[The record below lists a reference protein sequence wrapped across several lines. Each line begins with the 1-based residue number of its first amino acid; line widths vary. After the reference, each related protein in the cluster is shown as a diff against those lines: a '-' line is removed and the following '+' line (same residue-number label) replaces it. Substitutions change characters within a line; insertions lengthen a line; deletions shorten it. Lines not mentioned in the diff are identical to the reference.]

1 VGPTCRPPC
10 HHVLRPISYLGQH
23 SLVTVCTYK
32 SRFRPERSKAPTAGL
47 KPHLTVLN
55 CLCPHT
61 ATTFIFGEEL
71 TRVTVLFEAPTAL
84 SEARPIHSCRI
95 PVAASLAPSSKHHG
109 SHTASSFSPVEHHLH
124 CRLPRELGCA
134 TFLMLVRLAAH
145 CHASTPSCQSTA
157 SRHPS
162 VAGACTTPG
171 CHVVLGRIAAP
182 AGVAVGLAAVWPWAT
197 RPVHTG
203 RTQHCATELRLV
215 LCEQAEQIRPMRL
228 YIVCYFLS

>member
-1 VGPTCRPPC
+1 
-10 HHVLRPISYLGQH
+10 VLHPISCPGQH

-61 ATTFIFGEEL
+61 ATTFILGEEL

-124 CRLPRELGCA
+124 HRLPRELGCA

-145 CHASTPSCQSTA
+145 CHASTPLCQSAA

-162 VAGACTTPG
+162 AAGAVTRAPRLGATWSWDALQHQPVWLWAWQRCGRGPRALCIQAVPG
-171 CHVVLGRIAAP
+171 TVQP
-182 AGVAVGLAAVWPWAT
+182 S
-197 RPVHTG
+197 
-203 RTQHCATELRLV
+203 CA
-215 LCEQAEQIRPMRL
+215 
-228 YIVCYFLS
+228 